1 MAAAAAALAA
11 HHMVMRDAKPDFAS
25 AALLTAKLL
34 YQEAVG
40 MQPQAN
46 VTFMVLLPEGQRRPV
61 DEGGAVLGVQDFGS
75 SSVLDDMAYAAAW
88 LGKATGA
95 ACWCI

>member
-1 MAAAAAALAA
+1 
-11 HHMVMRDAKPDFAS
+11 
-25 AALLTAKLL
+25 LL
-34 YQEAVG
+34 Q
-40 MQPQAN
+40 
-46 VTFMVLLPEGQRRPV
+46 GQRRPV

-95 ACWCI
+95 AC

>member
-11 HHMVMRDAKPDFAS
+11 THMVMKDAKPGFAS

-46 VTFMVLLPEGQRRPV
+46 VTFMALLQGQRRPV

-95 ACWCI
+95 AC